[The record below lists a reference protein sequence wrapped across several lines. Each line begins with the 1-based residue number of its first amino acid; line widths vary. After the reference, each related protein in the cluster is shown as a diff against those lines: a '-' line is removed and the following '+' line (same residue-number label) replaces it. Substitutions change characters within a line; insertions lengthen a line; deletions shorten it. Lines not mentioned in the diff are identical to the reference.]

1 MSKMSPLW
9 THKPNENCT
18 CINKAEKQKGIKKA
32 TSFEALCMGWIDC
45 QAGINQYSDTQIDR
59 RLHFNP
65 KTDCASLHWKQE
77 IFLVH
82 TKSRLMYWF

>member
-1 MSKMSPLW
+1 
-9 THKPNENCT
+9 
-18 CINKAEKQKGIKKA
+18 
-32 TSFEALCMGWIDC
+32 MGWIDC

-82 TKSRLMYWF
+82 TKSRIMYWF